1 MSSTL
6 IGDGHRFSDKATRQK
21 MPPLLYYIRHG
32 ETDWNRE
39 SRLQGQRDI
48 PMNANG
54 RSQARRCGEILRD
67 LLARESHAEPDFVS
81 SPLGRAR
88 ETMELAR
95 AGLGLEPQA
104 YRVDARLTE
113 ISFGEWEGFTLA
125 ELSRH
130 SPDAVAARDREKW
143 TYTPP
148 GAESYAA
155 MSQRVRA
162 WYDSLERDTV
172 AVSHGGVLRGLVVQL
187 GIASP
192 EEAPFLDIAQGVVY
206 VIRDRTLTRYA

>member
-1 MSSTL
+1 M
-6 IGDGHRFSDKATRQK
+6 
-21 MPPLLYYIRHG
+21 PLLYYIRHG

-48 PMNANG
+48 PVNENG

-67 LLARESHAEPDFVS
+67 LLAREPQTAPDFVS

-95 AGLGLEPQA
+95 AGLGLAPQA
-104 YRVDARLTE
+104 YRIDERLTE

-130 SPDAVAARDREKW
+130 APDAVAARDREKW

-155 MSQRVRA
+155 MSQRVRT
-162 WYDSLERDTV
+162 WYDSLERETV

-206 VIRDRTLTRYA
+206 VIRDGTWTRYA